1 MMNET
6 FQEHLRWVDGCECW
20 WTQLSVAAS
29 QRPWVEDCP
38 TLLARGYAFRQY
50 RSHAGFFF
58 AGEKAVAMA
67 VYYDSPEAGAYVIG
81 GFLVDEGFQGRGY
94 GRQAAE
100 LLLAEMGRD
109 GRYSR
114 VELCCMPENEGG
126 IRFWERMGFFRADAR
141 EDTILM
147 RRLLW
152 DVPDGLCL
160 AEITPA
166 NWRAAVEVREDQQQ
180 YVTPRDKLLAR
191 AYGFLDDR
199 SQARLILCEE
209 TPVGMALWYD
219 CPEENAYA
227 LIEFF
232 IDGRF
237 QGQGYGRR
245 AVELILEEMRRD
257 GRYDQVVIC
266 YIREN
271 TAAGRFWER
280 LGFVLDPGEEEQA
293 EPVMRR
299 SLTVRDTGCTN
310 PSFGEG
316 RA

>member
-6 FQEHLRWVDGCECW
+6 LQEHLRWVDGSECW
-20 WTQLSVAAS
+20 WTQLSVSAS

-38 TLLARGYAFRQY
+38 ALLARGYAFRQY
-50 RSHAGFFF
+50 RSHAGCFF
-58 AGEKAVAMA
+58 AGETPVAMA

-100 LLLAEMGRD
+100 MLLAEMERD

-126 IRFWERMGFFRADAR
+126 IGFWERMGFFRAGAQ
-141 EDTILM
+141 EGAILM
-147 RRLLW
+147 RRLLHGT
-152 DVPDGLCL
+152 PDGLRL

-166 NWRAAVEVREDQQQ
+166 NWRTAVAVREDQQK
-180 YVTPRDKLLAR
+180 YVTPWDKLLAR

-199 SQARLILCEE
+199 SQARLILREE

-219 CPEENAYA
+219 CPEESAYA

-245 AVELILEEMRRD
+245 AGELILEEMRRD
-257 GRYDQVVIC
+257 GRYDQAVIC

-271 TAAGRFWER
+271 TAAGRFWEK
-280 LGFVLDPGEEEQA
+280 LGFVPDPGEEEQV
-293 EPVMRR
+293 EPLMRR
-299 SLTVRDTGCTN
+299 SLTGRGTGCTN